1 MATQDD
7 ELLSVLQDLLRQ
19 HKFEVGRA
27 ISAHTEWKAR
37 LVKCVSDGHCDATA
51 VEALRDDHCEL
62 GRWLYHLPVET
73 RAERAWSFVRDM
85 HANFHRE
92 ASEIVALVH
101 AGDLAGARL
110 ALASGAPFDLASRK
124 LLEMLEDWRAAA

>member
-7 ELLSVLQDLLRQ
+7 ELLSALQDLLRQ

-27 ISAHTEWKAR
+27 ISAHAEWKAR
-37 LVKCVSDGHCDATA
+37 LVKCVESGHCDATA
-51 VEALRDDHCEL
+51 GETLRDDHCEL
-62 GRWLYHLPVET
+62 GRWLHHLPPET
-73 RAERAWSFVRDM
+73 RSERAWNLVRDM

-101 AGDLAGARL
+101 AGERNDARM
-110 ALASGAPFDLASRK
+110 ALEPGAPFDLASRK
-124 LLEMLEDWRAAA
+124 LLDLLEDWRAAA